1 MEYRK
6 GSVVYVE
13 TGAIFKEYKKYKIVA
28 RITEDY
34 MSYYGHITE
43 KTTGYLA
50 VEEGGDKVKFVR
62 PDKIMGEV

>member
-13 TGAIFKEYKKYKIVA
+13 TGAIFKEYKKHKIVA

-34 MSYYGHITE
+34 MSYYGNIHE

-50 VEEGGDKVKFVR
+50 VEEGSDKVKFVR